1 MSVNKS
7 PITDD
12 QFNEILT
19 TTETTTLSV
28 KSICEQMGISR
39 QCFYNYLRL
48 NGEKARDKYAR
59 SKYMQAELI
68 ADEIVDIADDGSN
81 DLMTVVKG
89 DFEYETE
96 RKEVINRS
104 RLRIDS
110 RKWLLSKLI
119 PKKYGDK
126 LDITSD
132 GEKIIN
138 KIEVEFIQPP
148 TKTNDNKNIQ

>member
-1 MSVNKS
+1 MSENKS
-7 PITDD
+7 PCSKE
-12 QFNEILT
+12 QFKEILI
-19 TTETTTLSV
+19 TTETTSLSV
-28 KSICEQMGISR
+28 KAICEQMGISK
-39 QCFYNYLRL
+39 QCFYNYLRI
-48 NGEKARDKYAR
+48 NGEEARDEYAR

-89 DFEYETE
+89 DNKYEIE
-96 RKEVINRS
+96 RKEVVNRS

-126 LDITSD
+126 MDVTSG
-132 GEKIIN
+132 GEKLL
-138 KIEVEFIQPP
+138 PP
-148 TKTNDNKNIQ
+148 LN